1 MPGARIIQRYVFWE
15 MVGPFFVAL
24 GVFTFVLLIAKVM
37 ELTDLV
43 VTRGVGLDV
52 VGRLLLYTLPYFFVF
67 TIPMATL
74 LSVLLA
80 FLRLSADNE
89 ITALKAAGV
98 GLVQLLPP
106 VALLS
111 GLAWLIS
118 SVLAIWGLPWGN
130 HNFENLLFQTARA
143 KTELALR
150 ERVFLDTFHG
160 LVIYIN
166 RLPGEGHM
174 QDVFIVDERDPGRV
188 YTVMAKRG
196 KVYPV
201 SQGKVTVRLFDGTL
215 HTVGTGLKSAQTAQF
230 DSYDV
235 TMDAGSFGNVQR
247 TGQKHEKEMTVQE
260 MRKEMR
266 KETPGNKRYN
276 LLDMELQK
284 KFTLPFSCLVMALIG
299 LPLGIQ
305 SRSGRSWGVAVAL
318 VIFFS
323 YYIMLS
329 AAWSFGAQG
338 VYPPRIGMWVPN
350 VVFGLLGL
358 VLFNR
363 ELKETPLPLLDK
375 LPRITALLARLRRGG
390 AAQKS

>member
-1 MPGARIIQRYVFWE
+1 MPGARIIQRYLFWE

-98 GLVQLLPP
+98 GLMQLVPP
-106 VALLS
+106 VALLAV
-111 GLAWLIS
+111 LAWAGCS
-118 SVLAIWGLPWGN
+118 SLAIWGLPWGN
-130 HNFENLLFQTARA
+130 HNFENLIFQTARS

-150 ERVFLDTFHG
+150 ERVFLDTFSG

-166 RLPGEGHM
+166 RLPGEGQM
-174 QDVFIVDERDPGRV
+174 QDIFIVDERDPSRV
-188 YTVMAKRG
+188 YTVVAKRG

-215 HTVGTGLKSAQTAQF
+215 HTVGSGLKSAQTAQF

-235 TMDAGSFGNVQR
+235 TMEAGAFSTAQR
-247 TGQKHEKEMTVQE
+247 TGQKHEKEMSVQE
-260 MRKEMR
+260 LVEEMAKEAP
-266 KETPGNKRYN
+266 TGKRHN

-284 KFTLPFSCLVMALIG
+284 KFTVPFSCLVMALIG
-299 LPLGIQ
+299 LPLGIH
-305 SRSGRSWGVAVAL
+305 SRGGRSWGVAVAM
-318 VIFFS
+318 VIFFA

-329 AAWSFGAQG
+329 AAWSFGSQG
-338 VYPPRIGMWVPN
+338 VYPPKIGMWVPN
-350 VVFGLLGL
+350 AVFGLVGL
-358 VLFNR
+358 LLFNR
-363 ELKETPLPLLDK
+363 ELKETPMPLLDQINK
-375 LPRITALLARLRRGG
+375 IPALLNRLRGG
-390 AAQKS
+390 DAAQEG

>member
-1 MPGARIIQRYVFWE
+1 

-52 VGRLLLYTLPYFFVF
+52 VGRLLLYTMPYFFVF

-98 GLVQLLPP
+98 GLLQLLPP
-106 VALLS
+106 VAMLS
-111 GLAWLIS
+111 MLAWLGS
-118 SVLAIWGLPWGN
+118 SALAIWGLPWGN
-130 HNFENLLFQTARA
+130 HNFENLVFQTARA

-150 ERVFLDTFHG
+150 ERVFLDTFPG
-160 LVIYIN
+160 LLIYIN
-166 RLPGEGHM
+166 RLPGEGQM

-188 YTVMAKRG
+188 YTVVAKRG
-196 KVYPV
+196 KLYPA

-215 HTVGTGLKSAQTAQF
+215 HTVGLGLKSAQTAQF

-235 TMDAGSFGNVQR
+235 TMEAGGFGTAQR
-247 TGQKHEKEMTVQE
+247 TGQKHEKEMSVTE
-260 MRKEMR
+260 LLEGMDKEQAGSR
-266 KETPGNKRYN
+266 RYY

-299 LPLGIQ
+299 LPLGIH

-338 VYPPRIGMWVPN
+338 VYPPKVGMWVPN
-350 VVFGLLGL
+350 AIFGLVGL
-358 VLFNR
+358 LLFNR
-363 ELKETPLPLLDK
+363 ELKEAPMPFLDK
-375 LPRITALLARLRRGG
+375 LNKIPALINRLRGG
-390 AAQKS
+390 AAQES

>member
-1 MPGARIIQRYVFWE
+1 MPSARIIQRYIFGE

-24 GVFTFVLLIAKVM
+24 GAFTFVLLIAKIM

-67 TIPMATL
+67 TIPVATL

-80 FLRLSADNE
+80 FLRLSGDNE

-98 GLVQLLPP
+98 GLMQLLPP

-111 GLAWLIS
+111 FLAWLAAS
-118 SVLAIWGLPWGN
+118 LLAIWGLPWGN

-143 KTELALR
+143 KTSLALH
-150 ERVFLDTFHG
+150 ERVFMDTFSG

-166 RLPGEGHM
+166 RLPGEGQM
-174 QDVFIVDERDPGRV
+174 QDVFIVDERDPTRV
-188 YTVMAKRG
+188 YTVVAKRG

-215 HTVGTGLKSAQTAQF
+215 HTVGNGLKSAQTAQF
-230 DSYDV
+230 ETYDV
-235 TMDAGSFGNVQR
+235 TMDSSALGTVKR
-247 TGQKHEKEMTVQE
+247 TGQKHEKEMTVAELLSE
-260 MRKEMR
+260 MHKEP
-266 KETPGNKRYN
+266 PGTKRYN

-323 YYIMLS
+323 YYVMLS

-350 VVFGLLGL
+350 AIFSILGLL
-358 VLFNR
+358 LFRR
-363 ELKETPLPLLDK
+363 ELKATPIPLLDK
-375 LPRITALLARLRRGG
+375 LDRIPALITRLCGG
-390 AAQKS
+390 SSAKKG